1 VELWELVARESIRD
15 LVARYNANAD
25 AGRFEEVAA
34 LFARD
39 AVMEL
44 VAPDGGTR
52 RFEGPAGVVSLLAGT
67 KATWD
72 RARGGG
78 GSGRGG
84 GHDPGDAGSASRGGD
99 TSRGGGGRHHV
110 RHVVATHQIDVVDRD
125 HARGRSYYL
134 VLMRHGLDHWGRYVD
149 DYGTRDGTW
158 LITRRRVLADGRAR
172 DATAGPATG
181 PTGAGGAAGSG
192 GDAAGG

>member
-44 VAPDGGTR
+44 VAADGGTR

-67 KATWD
+67 KAAWD
-72 RARGGG
+72 PARGGG
-78 GSGRGG
+78 GG
-84 GHDPGDAGSASRGGD
+84 
-99 TSRGGGGRHHV
+99 HHV
-110 RHVVATHQIDVVDRD
+110 RHVVATHQIDVVARD

-181 PTGAGGAAGSG
+181 PAGAGGAAGSG